1 MAKKIEIEI
10 GSDAWVSLLAEIAS
24 NYSDGTLI
32 PHEWLRRKFGLKQL
46 QLKDFDTVEDFI
58 EGLKRQQFTYM
69 SMTDK
74 LRWQLLEDYKMYIKN
89 IIGEGYAVIPP
100 QEQTKYGYD
109 EFLKSVRKAIRESDL
124 IMNNVRFVPDE
135 QRHKDND
142 IRAKCSIL
150 KQMLQSIKR

>member
-1 MAKKIEIEI
+1 MDKEIEI

-46 QLKDFDTVEDFI
+46 QLEDFDTVEEFL
-58 EGLKRQQFTYM
+58 EGHKRQQFTYM

-74 LRWQLLEDYKMYIKN
+74 LRWQLLEEEKMYIKN
-89 IIGEGYAVIPP
+89 IVGEGYVVIPP

-150 KQMLQSIKR
+150 KQMLQSIKK